1 MFFKKLKNK
10 ILDWCIGAKTIKI
23 SELYKNPENVH
34 INSIDETGKFIGQE
48 YLNDVYV
55 KSDIGFVKVKSIL
68 KTKKYKQYTTEF
80 KKGSYTTKI
89 TTADKHKFI
98 SFIDTEIFAN
108 NLSRST
114 IIKGQYGNVC
124 MSNQTINEEEVNMFD
139 LELSTHHKYYTNEI
153 LSHNTTIASIY
164 ILWYM
169 LFNKNKSIA
178 MLGNKEETSR
188 EIMDRL
194 REAYEMLPLWMQPG
208 VVIWNKKSI
217 KLSNKSK
224 AFTAAT
230 TASGIRGKA
239 INFLLLDEFA
249 FVNNDIAEPFM
260 ASVFP
265 VISSGKTGRICVVS
279 TPSGTNH
286 FYDIWRKAI
295 SGKSS
300 FKPVRVHWYE
310 VPGRDE
316 FWKEMMITDIGQMR
330 FNQEYG
336 GEFLGSTATLI
347 SGSFLEEQINRNCD
361 DDAARVLK
369 NGKFKV
375 WADPIPYHRY
385 VVGVDTADGIG
396 KDYSVIQVL
405 DISDLR
411 MIQQVAIY
419 CSNDTKPIEFSQ
431 LIKEISVKY
440 NNAPTMI
447 ENNNRGGGRVTYW
460 LWYELDFENMV
471 NVQKKEK
478 GITASTKTK
487 SMACINMQT
496 IFEARRI
503 VIKDKSTVNE
513 LLEFED
519 RGDGYYSAKRG
530 RHDDRVMALLWALYY
545 LETKQFEHEDTFSHF
560 TESNYDPL
568 FGDTDSEFGNLLP
581 FGYTD

>member
-1 MFFKKLKNK
+1 MFSKLKQK
-10 ILDWCIGAKTIKI
+10 IIDWCFCADSIKI
-23 SELYKNPENVH
+23 SDLYVNPQKVDIDS
-34 INSIDETGKFIGQE
+34 INERSKFIGQE
-48 YLNDVYV
+48 KLNDVYV

-68 KTKKYKQYTTEF
+68 KTKKYKEYKSVFTN
-80 KKGSYTTKI
+80 GSEI
-89 TTADKHKFI
+89 ITADKHKFI
-98 SFIDTEIFAN
+98 SVDNNEIYAKDLKIDNI
-108 NLSRST
+108 LSETGVTTHKHTKVLQS
-114 IIKGQYGNVC
+114 Y
-124 MSNQTINEEEVNMFD
+124 SNMYD
-139 LELSTHHKYYTNEI
+139 LELCTHHKYYTNGV
-153 LSHNTTIASIY
+153 LSHNTTIAAVY

-178 MLGNKEETSR
+178 ILGNKEETSR

-208 VVIWNKKSI
+208 ILTWNKKSI

-230 TASGIRGKA
+230 TPSGIRGKS

-249 FVNNDIAEPFM
+249 FVDSTIAEPFM

-265 VISSGKTGRICVVS
+265 VISSGQTGRICVVS
-279 TPSGTNH
+279 TPNGTNH

-295 SGKSS
+295 MGKGS
-300 FKPVRVHWYE
+300 FKPIRVHWNE
-310 VPGRDE
+310 IPGRDE
-316 FWKEMMITDIGQMR
+316 AWKEMMISDIGLMR

-336 GEFLGSTATLI
+336 GEFLGSSATLI
-347 SGSFLEEQINRNCD
+347 SGKFLEEQLAEHVD
-361 DDAARVLK
+361 DEHFKSLK
-369 NGKFKV
+369 TGKYKV
-375 WADPIPYHRY
+375 WKEPAPGKRY

-405 DISDLR
+405 DISDLYK
-411 MIQQVAIY
+411 IEQVAIY
-419 CSNDTKPIEFSQ
+419 VSNDTKPIEFSQ
-431 LIKEISVKY
+431 LIKEISIKY

-487 SMACINMQT
+487 SMACTNMQT
-496 IFEARRI
+496 IFETKRI
-503 VIKDKSTVNE
+503 IIRDRQTVNE

-530 RHDDRVMALLWALYY
+530 KHDDRVMSLLWALYY
-545 LETKQFEHEDTFSHF
+545 METKQFEHEDTFSHF
-560 TESNYDPL
+560 EKTTYDPL
-568 FGDTDSEFGNLLP
+568 FGNDNDDDLNIMLP